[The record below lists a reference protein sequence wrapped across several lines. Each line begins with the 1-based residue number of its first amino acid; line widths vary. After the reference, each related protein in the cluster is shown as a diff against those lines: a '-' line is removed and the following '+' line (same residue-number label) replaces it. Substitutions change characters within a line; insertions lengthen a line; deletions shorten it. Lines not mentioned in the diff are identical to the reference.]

1 MNRARVD
8 HLAKAM
14 AEAPNPRVKTR
25 ALGAAMRLRVN
36 TVSILRHLFSDE
48 VQIMLDTLDYLD

>member
-1 MNRARVD
+1 M
-8 HLAKAM
+8 LGS
-14 AEAPNPRVKTR
+14 